1 MTGVFEVN
9 SVEET
14 WALARQFAAEL
25 KPGDVVCL
33 EGDLGAGKTTFTQG
47 LAAALGVAGRVT
59 SPTFCLVQEHRK
71 VGKWESGKVGEG
83 GEEVGKWKSGK
94 VGECGEE
101 VVKLESGKVEVC
113 GEEVEKCESGK
124 VEECGEEVGNWERGV
139 DAGRG
144 TLPPSHPPTLP
155 PSHLPTFPPSHPP
168 TLLVHMDLYR
178 LRGEDDVLAIG
189 WEDYLAEG
197 AILVVEWPERA
208 GSLIPPTAK
217 HVVFTHLDGHERRR
231 LEFA

>member
-59 SPTFCLVQEHRK
+59 SPTFCLVQEHRR
-71 VGKWESGKVGEG
+71 VEKWESGKVP
-83 GEEVGKWKSGK
+83 
-94 VGECGEE
+94 
-101 VVKLESGKVEVC
+101 L
-113 GEEVEKCESGK
+113 
-124 VEECGEEVGNWERGV
+124 
-139 DAGRG
+139 
-144 TLPPSHPPTLP
+144 
-155 PSHLPTFPPSHPP
+155 
-168 TLLVHMDLYR
+168 LLVHMDFYR